1 MDASPVCGK
10 CHRVFDEL
18 TGMPLERFEGVKLI
32 TPSKDVC
39 KPCVRSEIDDWAAN
53 GDAF

>member
-1 MDASPVCGK
+1 MGSPVCGK

-18 TGMPLERFEGVKLI
+18 TGMPLERFEGVEI
-32 TPSKDVC
+32 TESKEVC
-39 KPCVRSEIDDWAAN
+39 KLCVRQEIDDWAAN